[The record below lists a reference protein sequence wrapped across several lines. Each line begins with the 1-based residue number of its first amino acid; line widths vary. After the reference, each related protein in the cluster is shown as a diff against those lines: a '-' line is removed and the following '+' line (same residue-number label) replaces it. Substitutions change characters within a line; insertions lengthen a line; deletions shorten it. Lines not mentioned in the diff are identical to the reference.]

1 MLSHFQLL
9 VVYLITNIFLKKL
22 KMLFK
27 ITILNILF
35 PPKEMMSDNAAMI
48 AWNCLNKNI
57 ESASDLYF
65 KANPR
70 LSIK

>member
-1 MLSHFQLL
+1 
-9 VVYLITNIFLKKL
+9 
-22 KMLFK
+22 MLFK

-57 ESASDLYF
+57 ETFLQIFTLKPIQDF
-65 KANPR
+65 Q
-70 LSIK
+70 